1 MTRPIATPATT
12 NRPAGATR
20 YAINE
25 RAGTVDATA
34 HTTAGL
40 MRSAMLPATAPR
52 ITGTMY
58 SITTMPVNADT
69 DPDFSKSACP
79 SVMV

>member
-1 MTRPIATPATT
+1 
-12 NRPAGATR
+12 
-20 YAINE
+20 
-25 RAGTVDATA
+25 
-34 HTTAGL
+34 
-40 MRSAMLPATAPR
+40 MLPATAPR

-58 SITTMPVNADT
+58 SITTTPVNADT